1 MIRRLCACGFAMAAA
16 LAHAQSLDPKALLK
30 PASPSVTQQHTASDL
45 SRYDALQVIFEPFQG
60 GEPPEGFEVTSRTL
74 QAEFVDNV
82 RASGKFPVVEASAAR
97 GKVLEARLR
106 IDALSYVHGAAR
118 GMLGLMAGRAV
129 LGATLTLRDP
139 ESGAVIDTFRGTD
152 ASNHRHGAF
161 GATTGRQITA
171 MARAFSSRLVD
182 LKTRVPVAPPAE
194 VAEPVAAAPTSPV
207 DPTDAGVEVM
217 FWETIRDS
225 ADPADFNAYLEQF
238 PQGTFTVLARN
249 RLAHLTPK

>member
-1 MIRRLCACGFAMAAA
+1 MAIACAFTIAGAS
-16 LAHAQSLDPKALLK
+16 AHAQTLDPKALLK
-30 PASPSVTQQHTASDL
+30 PASPSVTQAQAASDL
-45 SRYDALQVIFEPFQG
+45 SRYDSLQVIFEPFQG
-60 GEPPEGFEVTSRTL
+60 GETPDGFEVTSRTL
-74 QAEFVDNV
+74 QAEFTDNV
-82 RASGKFPVVEASAAR
+82 RASGKFAVVETAAAG

-129 LGATLTLRDP
+129 LGATLTLRDAQT
-139 ESGAVIDTFRGTD
+139 GAVIDSFRGSD

-171 MARAFSSRLVD
+171 MAKVFSSRLVD
-182 LKTRVPVAPPAE
+182 LKTRVPAAPAAE
-194 VAEPVAAAPTSPV
+194 LAEPVAAAPTSPV

-217 FWETIRDS
+217 FWESIRDS
-225 ADPADFNAYLEQF
+225 KDPADFTAYLEQF

-249 RLAHLTPK
+249 RLHHLTTK